1 MQKFGEFVVKYR
13 KIILIIAVALLIPSF
28 LGMKATRVNYDIL
41 TYLPGDIKTIQGENI
56 LTQDFNMGAYSVVI
70 LKNMPSKNIL
80 KLEED
85 IKNKIENVELCAS
98 VADVTGETFP
108 IEMLPDDVTDRIYKN
123 NETLLLV
130 TFKDAISSDETMESI
145 QKLRDITK
153 ENAMIS
159 GMSATLLDTRQLLES
174 EMTIYVIIAVIL
186 CLAILTIAL
195 DSFVAPILLLINIG
209 IAVLFNMGSNIMFGQ
224 ISYITKAISAV
235 LQLGVTMDFAIF
247 LYHTFVA
254 EKQVEEDVNKAM
266 ASAISKTLVSVL
278 GSSLTTIAGFIAL
291 CGMSLT
297 LGSDIGLVMAKGVV
311 FGLICVVT
319 VLPALLLMFNKYV
332 EKTKHKELMPKFTK
346 LSNFIIKHHIA
357 FIILFVI
364 LLPIAFFGY
373 KNTQV
378 YYKLDSSLPD
388 SLKSVSANKEVINE
402 FKIVSPELLL
412 VDSKLSNE
420 QVNNMLDEIDKLDGI
435 DWTLSL
441 SKLEKT
447 GIPEE
452 IVPEDVISKVKN
464 DKYKIVLINSLYEM
478 ATPEIDNQIKE
489 VNKIIEK
496 YDSNAI
502 LAGEGPLMNDLVTVA
517 DHDFNSVNV
526 ISIVVIFILMFFVLK
541 SIALPIIL
549 IGVIELAIFIN
560 MGLPYYTNTIIPFI
574 SSIVIGT
581 IQLGATIDY
590 AILITTKYVGKRKE
604 GLSKNEAV
612 HFALSTSIG
621 SIVVSGLCFFA
632 ATFGVGMV
640 SKLEMIASLCS
651 LMARGAI
658 VSMFIVVFMLPAFLT
673 LFDKIICKTTIGM
686 RKINN

>member
-1 MQKFGEFVVKYR
+1 MQKFGEFVVKHR
-13 KIILIIAVALLIPSF
+13 IIILIIALVLLVPSF
-28 LGMKATRVNYDIL
+28 LGMKATKINYDIL
-41 TYLPGDIKTIQGENI
+41 TYLPGEIKTIQGENI
-56 LTQDFNMGAYSVVI
+56 LTDDFNMGAYSIVV
-70 LKNMPSKNIL
+70 LKNMPAKDIL

-98 VADVTGETFP
+98 VADITGETFP
-108 IEMLPDDVTDRIYKN
+108 IEMLPDDVTERIYKN

-145 QKLRDITK
+145 QKLREITN
-153 ENAMIS
+153 ENVMIS
-159 GMSATLLDTRQLLES
+159 GMSATLLDTKELLES
-174 EMTIYVIIAVIL
+174 EMTIYVIIAAIL
-186 CLAILTIAL
+186 CFIILLIAL
-195 DSFVAPILLLINIG
+195 DSFAAPFLLLANIG

-224 ISYITKAISAV
+224 ISYITKAISAA

-247 LYHTFVA
+247 LYHTYVA
-254 EKQVEEDVNKAM
+254 EKKVEKDIKKAM
-266 ASAISKTLVSVL
+266 ASAIAKTLVSVL
-278 GSSLTTIAGFIAL
+278 GSSLTTIAGFLAL

-311 FGLICVVT
+311 FGLVCVVT
-319 VLPALLLMFNKYV
+319 VLPALLLSFDNLV

-346 LSNFIIKHHIA
+346 LSSFIIKHNIA
-357 FIILFVI
+357 FIAIFVI
-364 LLPIAFFGY
+364 LLPIAFYGY

-388 SLKSVSANKEVINE
+388 SLQSVSANKEVINE
-402 FKIVSPELLL
+402 FKIVSPELLM

-420 QVNNMLDEIDKLDGI
+420 QVNQMLSEIEKLDGI
-435 DWTLSL
+435 DWALSL
-441 SKLEKT
+441 TKLEKE

-452 IVPEDVISKVKN
+452 ILPEELVSKVKN
-464 DKYKIVLINSLYEM
+464 DKYQIIVINSLYEM
-478 ATPEIDNQIKE
+478 ATPEIDNQIKQ
-489 VNKIIEK
+489 VNEIIAK
-496 YDSNAI
+496 YDENAI

-526 ISIVVIFILMFFVLK
+526 ISIVVIFVLMFFVLK

-560 MGLPYYTNTIIPFI
+560 MGLPYYTGTIIPFI

-590 AILITTKYVGKRKE
+590 AILITTKYIGKRKE
-604 GLSKNEAV
+604 GLNKKEAV
-612 HFALSTSIG
+612 NFALSTSIG

-632 ATFGVGMV
+632 ATFGIGLV
-640 SKLEMIASLCS
+640 SKLSMIASLCS

-658 VSMFIVVFMLPAFLT
+658 VSMFIVVFMLPSFLT
-673 LFDKIICKTTIGM
+673 VFDKLICKTTIGM
-686 RKINN
+686 RKIKN

>member
-56 LTQDFNMGAYSVVI
+56 LTQDFNMGAYSVVV

-186 CLAILTIAL
+186 CLTILTIAL

-388 SLKSVSANKEVINE
+388 SLKSVSANKEVISE

-604 GLSKNEAV
+604 GLNKNEAV

>member
-56 LTQDFNMGAYSVVI
+56 LTQDFNMGAYSVVV

-452 IVPEDVISKVKN
+452 MVPEDVISKVKN

-604 GLSKNEAV
+604 GLNKNEAV

>member
-1 MQKFGEFVVKYR
+1 
-13 KIILIIAVALLIPSF
+13 
-28 LGMKATRVNYDIL
+28 
-41 TYLPGDIKTIQGENI
+41 
-56 LTQDFNMGAYSVVI
+56 
-70 LKNMPSKNIL
+70 
-80 KLEED
+80 
-85 IKNKIENVELCAS
+85 KNKIENVELCAS

>member
-56 LTQDFNMGAYSVVI
+56 LTQDFNMGAYSVVV

>member
-85 IKNKIENVELCAS
+85 IRNKIENVELCAS

>member
-1 MQKFGEFVVKYR
+1 
-13 KIILIIAVALLIPSF
+13 
-28 LGMKATRVNYDIL
+28 
-41 TYLPGDIKTIQGENI
+41 
-56 LTQDFNMGAYSVVI
+56 
-70 LKNMPSKNIL
+70 
-80 KLEED
+80 
-85 IKNKIENVELCAS
+85 
-98 VADVTGETFP
+98 
-108 IEMLPDDVTDRIYKN
+108 
-123 NETLLLV
+123 
-130 TFKDAISSDETMESI
+130 
-145 QKLRDITK
+145 
-153 ENAMIS
+153 
-159 GMSATLLDTRQLLES
+159 
-174 EMTIYVIIAVIL
+174 MTIYVIIAVIL

-452 IVPEDVISKVKN
+452 MVPEDVISKVKN

-604 GLSKNEAV
+604 GLNKNEAV